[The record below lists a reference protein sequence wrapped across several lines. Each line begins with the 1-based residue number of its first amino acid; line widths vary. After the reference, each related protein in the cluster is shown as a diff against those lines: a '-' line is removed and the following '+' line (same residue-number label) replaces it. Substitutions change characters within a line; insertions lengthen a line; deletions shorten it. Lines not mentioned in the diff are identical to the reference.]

1 MMDFGMS
8 GEHTSYQMRSVRD
21 QVAQCRGRSADREIT
36 GREANQRSQPV
47 SWGSGGSDPRVN
59 AAGIGEDGRRPPNS
73 IGRPGYLPRLRSRV
87 GFTLVEA
94 GLRLLPEGSQQ
105 HG

>member
-1 MMDFGMS
+1 MTFGMS

-21 QVAQCRGRSADREIT
+21 QVAQCRGRSSHQ
-36 GREANQRSQPV
+36 GRAGNLSGSQSQR
-47 SWGSGGSDPRVN
+47 
-59 AAGIGEDGRRPPNS
+59 
-73 IGRPGYLPRLRSRV
+73 YLPRLRIRI

-94 GLRLLPEGSQQ
+94 GLRLLTPEGSHQ